1 MSNTIIPSDR
11 SRINAIL
18 TRTRQT
24 RMARGRLILGLET
37 TSRAAILQPWCTEL
51 AYQLRVLVGRPIVIS
66 PWLFHLDAIKEFVRT
81 CGATGITKIVDV
93 ARCAVETAKAH
104 PGEQIT
110 LMIVGDCF
118 DDENQDEIYSFA
130 PLLKARGV
138 RVIMGQDAVCATGEV
153 VYREFARLTDGTFI
167 EPFTMNDPRAMEK
180 IVRQL
185 ESSQRQKIG
194 YASGEP

>member
-104 PGEQIT
+104 PGEQISW
-110 LMIVGDCF
+110 MIVGDCF
-118 DDENQDEIYSFA
+118 DEDQDGIYHLA
-130 PLLKARGV
+130 PELKACGV
-138 RVIMGQDAVCATGEV
+138 RVIMAQDAVCPSGEL
-153 VYREFARLTDGTFI
+153 VYKEFARLTDGTFI
-167 EPFTMNDPRAMEK
+167 ESFKVNDPRVMET
-180 IVRQL
+180 ITRQL
-185 ESSQRQKIG
+185 GSTPQQRLTHAKG
-194 YASGEP
+194 S